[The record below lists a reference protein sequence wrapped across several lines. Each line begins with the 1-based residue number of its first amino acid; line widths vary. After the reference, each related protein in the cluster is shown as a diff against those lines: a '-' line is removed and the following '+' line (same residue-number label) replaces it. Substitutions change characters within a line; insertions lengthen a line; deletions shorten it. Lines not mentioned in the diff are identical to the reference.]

1 MLIGH
6 HIFNFQFSIVM
17 NLEWYIAHRLL
28 RGDGTKSVSVPIVR
42 IAIVGIALG
51 LCVMLVSLFSITGFK
66 YEITEKLSG
75 FTAHLSVV
83 PFVPGSVGEGGVVR
97 ASESL
102 LKGLEEVEGGKNVS
116 G

>member
-51 LCVMLVSLFSITGFK
+51 LCVMLLSLFIITGFK

-83 PFVPGSVGEGGVVR
+83 PFVPGSVGEGLSLNLTRVAL
-97 ASESL
+97 AS
-102 LKGLEEVEGGKNVS
+102 
-116 G
+116 